1 MIDLHCHIL
10 PQLDDGPDTL
20 IESLMMAEEAA
31 AQGISRILCTPH
43 HNIGKYW
50 NPKNKVIMAVAE
62 FQKILDENKILITL
76 YEGQEI
82 RISGNLYD
90 QVQKNLLLFIDEGN
104 KYLLIEFPTETIPVY
119 TKKLFMNLINHGIR
133 PIIVH
138 PERNEYFANHLDQ
151 LADLTEIGAL
161 SQMTAPS
168 YLGNFGSQVKLNA
181 QKMIELGL
189 IQLIGSDGHS
199 INHRKVRLAEVYSE
213 LAKDY
218 SPDFVEE
225 LKNNAET
232 IFDGG
237 DIKRKVHLKGD

>member
-1 MIDLHCHIL
+1 
-10 PQLDDGPDTL
+10 
-20 IESLMMAEEAA
+20 
-31 AQGISRILCTPH
+31 
-43 HNIGKYW
+43 
-50 NPKNKVIMAVAE
+50 
-62 FQKILDENKILITL
+62 
-76 YEGQEI
+76 
-82 RISGNLYD
+82 
-90 QVQKNLLLFIDEGN
+90 
-104 KYLLIEFPTETIPVY
+104 
-119 TKKLFMNLINHGIR
+119 MNLINHGIR

-218 SPDFVEE
+218 STDFVEE

-237 DIKRKVHLKGD
+237 DIKRKVHLK